1 MGTSVTDWRECNSVC
16 HQATEPIEYLNEIAG
31 DEFSLLDGILF
42 RGCFLGQRSC
52 HKPLDSIQRKFKKQ
66 NQKIEKFY
74 KARERK
80 CQFRRVKGKNE
91 LYKGLGSW
99 YPASFEPA
107 PEFAATDEN
116 FKNSNWITDGDYD
129 ACSAAQKVLDA
140 YKKFGEVFSRDCH
153 WNKQTEEKMW
163 RTHNKQQAALK
174 KIANG
179 FSSKLGGAFRDK
191 NCRF

>member
-1 MGTSVTDWRECNSVC
+1 M
-16 HQATEPIEYLNEIAG
+16 NEIAG

-99 YPASFEPA
+99 YPANFEP
-107 PEFAATDEN
+107 
-116 FKNSNWITDGDYD
+116 G
-129 ACSAAQKVLDA
+129 
-140 YKKFGEVFSRDCH
+140 KFRHF
-153 WNKQTEEKMW
+153 N
-163 RTHNKQQAALK
+163 LK
-174 KIANG
+174 YY
-179 FSSKLGGAFRDK
+179 SKLLKIRNKDSINK
-191 NCRF
+191 